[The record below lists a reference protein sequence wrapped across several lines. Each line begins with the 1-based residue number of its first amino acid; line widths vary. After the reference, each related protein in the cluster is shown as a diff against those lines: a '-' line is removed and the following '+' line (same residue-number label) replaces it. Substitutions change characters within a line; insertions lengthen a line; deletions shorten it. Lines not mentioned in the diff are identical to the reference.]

1 MSWVQ
6 RSAGAKMIKL
16 VSRCLMA
23 ALLLLSVLSLSA
35 CPDSP
40 EADKKVQEMAKVP
53 GLDEAVLAKDRT
65 IEAAIVLV
73 WKSDVE
79 LVQEQLA
86 VEEVHAGKVRITG
99 IVSRPELKK
108 RAEQIAEDTEG
119 VLDVVSTIT
128 VDEKLKDKRINLDE
142 M

>member
-1 MSWVQ
+1 MS
-6 RSAGAKMIKL
+6 KL
-16 VSRCLMA
+16 RIVLA
-23 ALLLLSVLSLSA
+23 IALLLPGLLSLA
-35 CPDSP
+35 GCPDSP

-65 IEAAIVLV
+65 IESAIVLV

-99 IVSRPELKK
+99 IVSRPELKE
-108 RAEQIAEDTEG
+108 RAENIAKETEG
-119 VLDVVSTIT
+119 VVDVVSTIT
-128 VDEKLKDKRINLDE
+128 VDEKLKDKRINMDE
-142 M
+142 F